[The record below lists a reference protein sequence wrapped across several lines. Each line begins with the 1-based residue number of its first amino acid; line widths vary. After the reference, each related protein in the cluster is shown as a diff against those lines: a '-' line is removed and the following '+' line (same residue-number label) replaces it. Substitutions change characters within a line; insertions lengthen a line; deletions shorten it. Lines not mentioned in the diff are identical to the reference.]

1 MHLLATLW
9 SPDPNPIGQWSIAAA
24 LISAFSWFTAERRW
38 FRNSRWNDWIT
49 ALSPFVPLAL
59 ILTARLWITST
70 DPRLVYGE
78 RPRSYWHAE
87 NHVAIYI
94 LIATALILS
103 RKGVR
108 LPSRDLRLFG
118 FAALA
123 MSLGI
128 LAIEFLM
135 LVERY
140 TRF

>member
-1 MHLLATLW
+1 MHPLATIW
-9 SPDPNPIGQWSIAAA
+9 SPNPNPDGQWSIPAG
-24 LISAFSWFTAERRW
+24 LISAIIWFAAERRW
-38 FRNSRWNDWIT
+38 FRNGRWNDWIT

-108 LPSRDLRLFG
+108 LPARDLKLFG

-123 MSLGI
+123 MSFGI

-135 LVERY
+135 MVERF
-140 TRF
+140 TGF